1 MQGSRT
7 ALAGRMTAAIVAG
20 ALALGPSQA
29 QELPTDQQLQTAF
42 GSVYN
47 HLGLMEYCMGK
58 GFAAAVDVANTRKS
72 VVATIAGMTVTPAAF
87 AQQAVGRR
95 GNIVGPQVIGLMD
108 SSNPARP
115 EEVREGQTMSLA
127 DNARAQKSSERTLC
141 RQMAEQ
147 ASAVV
152 EAASSAASDQ

>member
-1 MQGSRT
+1 MQRFRT
-7 ALAGRMTAAIVAG
+7 ALARRTTAAILAG
-20 ALALGPSQA
+20 ALALGPLQA

-47 HLGLMEYCMGK
+47 HLGLMEHCMGK
-58 GFAAAVDVANTRKS
+58 GFATAVDVANTRKS
-72 VVATIAGMTVTPAAF
+72 VVATIAGMTVTPKAF
-87 AQQAVGRR
+87 SQQAVGRR
-95 GNIVGPQVIGLMD
+95 GDIVGPQVIGLMD

-147 ASAVV
+147 ASAVM
-152 EAASSAASDQ
+152 EAASGAASDQ